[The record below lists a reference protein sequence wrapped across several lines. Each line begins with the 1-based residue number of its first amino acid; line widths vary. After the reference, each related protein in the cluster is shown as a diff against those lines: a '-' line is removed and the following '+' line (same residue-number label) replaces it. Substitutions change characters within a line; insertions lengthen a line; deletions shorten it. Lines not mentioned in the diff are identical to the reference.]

1 MGLDRIQG
9 LKGDGSPGMIDFF
22 RRHDL
27 AFRIR
32 RLRLLARRVT
42 QEWQQEA
49 DVSEAQRDKAREAIY
64 AALALYLDREPV
76 AAMGKGFPALAAA
89 VFTDPGA
96 AVDHVET
103 IRSLSEI
110 DGQVDVLLAEAL
122 SEMPQ
127 VLRRRVLLAYLGF
140 PFYDT
145 VTLPLLR
152 GEGLTE
158 FDPIR
163 VDRISPED
171 CHMIRKGPVLRG
183 TEFFNF
189 GAFFSR
195 AYRENDYLWGRLHG
209 AERMIDLIS
218 STAEGEHA
226 LLEGELWT
234 FKHEAFLAVLEEEQ
248 ERLTADPSLVQAVRN
263 EVLRGG

>member
-1 MGLDRIQG
+1 
-9 LKGDGSPGMIDFF
+9 MIGFF
-22 RRHDL
+22 RTHDL

-42 QEWQQEA
+42 QEWQQEES
-49 DVSEAQRDKAREAIY
+49 VTEVERDKAREAIY

-76 AAMGKGFPALAAA
+76 SAMGETFAALAAA

-96 AVDHVET
+96 VIDHIEKVRDLVAIDARVDT
-103 IRSLSEI
+103 
-110 DGQVDVLLAEAL
+110 LLAEAL
-122 SEMPQ
+122 AAMPQ
-127 VLRRRVLLAYLGF
+127 ALRRRVLLAYLGF

-171 CHMIRKGPVLRG
+171 CHMIRQGPVLRG

-234 FKHEAFLAVLEEEQ
+234 FKREAFLAVLEEEKD
-248 ERLTADPSLVQAVRN
+248 RLTADPTLVRN
-263 EVLRGG
+263 VREEVLRGG